1 MITAKYTGEISDD
14 GMAKMKED
22 LFRHITAREFASL
35 DFNKYTIVDLR
46 EPDEVIT
53 GSISGALNIP
63 FHAFYSELDRIP
75 KDKTVV
81 VYCRTGE
88 WSEEIADIL
97 ADRGYD
103 VINLDGGYQAYRD
116 CMKTQEKVPNIAQK
130 NRTETILID
139 ARNMKCPGPVVK
151 VADLLREKPTGTKA
165 VVKATEDAF
174 YSDIRAWCE
183 CTGNH
188 LDSINMKDG
197 VITAEITKGF
207 YTELFDN
214 RTQRNEKTFIV
225 FSGELDKTIAAFI
238 MANGAAAM
246 GRNVTMF
253 FTFWGLNVLRKP
265 RKTKI
270 KKNLTE
276 KLFGLIMPCGT
287 RKLGLSHMNM
297 GGIGA
302 GMIRSVMKKKGISS
316 LEELIDDAVS
326 HGVRLVA
333 CQMSMDIMGLRRE
346 ELIEGV
352 EFGGVT
358 TFLATCEKADMSL
371 FI

>member
-1 MITAKYTGEISDD
+1 MI
-14 GMAKMKED
+14 MASYKMKED
-22 LFRHITAREFASL
+22 LFRHITAKEFISL
-35 DFNKYTIVDLR
+35 DVDKYTIVDLR
-46 EPDEVIT
+46 EPDEVVTGRIG
-53 GSISGALNIP
+53 GSINIP
-63 FHAFYSELDRIP
+63 FSVFYSELDRISKEKP
-75 KDKTVV
+75 VI

-97 ADRGYD
+97 TDRGYD
-103 VINLDGGYQAYRD
+103 VINLDGGYQAYRE
-116 CMKTQEKVPNIAQK
+116 CMKIHEEAENKAQE

-139 ARNMKCPGPVVK
+139 ARNLKCPGPVVK
-151 VADLLREKPTGTKA
+151 VADLLRKKPTGTKA
-165 VVKATEDAF
+165 IVKATEEAF

-188 LDSINMKDG
+188 LDSINIENG
-197 VITAEITKGF
+197 IITAEITKGNF
-207 YTELFDN
+207 TESSFDI
-214 RTQRNEKTFIV
+214 TKHNEKTFIV

-265 RKTKI
+265 EKTKV

-276 KLFGLIMPCGT
+276 RLFGLMMPKGT
-287 RKLGLSHMNM
+287 KELGLSRMNM
-297 GGIGA
+297 GGMGA
-302 GMIRSVMKKKGISS
+302 DMIRSVMKNKGIRS
-316 LEELIDDAVS
+316 LEELIDDAIS

-346 ELIEGV
+346 ELIDGIEL
-352 EFGGVT
+352 GGVT
-358 TFLATCEKADMSL
+358 TFLASCERADMSL